1 MSFIFGLL
9 YFGLFFSDPLLL
21 CAIVPIKTYFNAED
35 DKAQILSENKNKS
48 GIYMWKNQKNGKC
61 YIGSSENL
69 RSRFL
74 QYFNTNHLLTYIYM
88 NICKALLKHGYS
100 NFELIILEYCEPSKC
115 LEREGFY
122 QKKFNPEYNIAQ
134 DPTAPMSGRKHSDD
148 SKKIMSDAK
157 KIDNPGRYKT
167 GHEHSD
173 ETKTKISEAHKGKTL
188 SNETKTKI
196 SDTKK
201 GQPKV

>member
-1 MSFIFGLL
+1 
-9 YFGLFFSDPLLL
+9 
-21 CAIVPIKTYFNAED
+21 
-35 DKAQILSENKNKS
+35 
-48 GIYMWKNQKNGKC
+48 
-61 YIGSSENL
+61 
-69 RSRFL
+69 
-74 QYFNTNHLLTYIYM
+74 M

-157 KIDNPGRYKT
+157 KIDNPGGYKT

-188 SNETKTKI
+188 SNETKKKI

-201 GQPKV
+201 GQPKVEGSGKPSQQIEVFDIKNNITTFYNSKNEAARALNIHKSVIDKYFSNNQQKPYKGQYTFIKTK